1 MVKVTQLRGASNFLK
16 LFPVQPEVPDMSH
29 PVDVHVGK
37 KIKQMRALRRLS
49 QTDVAQKL
57 NLSFQQIQKYE
68 IGSNR
73 VAASRLYELSKIF
86 GVPTSYFFEGLPE
99 DDSANDN
106 QSLDAKILD
115 AVSSIEDE
123 AVKTRIATFIED
135 VAGVSVQRRAS

>member
-1 MVKVTQLRGASNFLK
+1 
-16 LFPVQPEVPDMSH
+16 MSH

-57 NLSFQQIQKYE
+57 NLSFQQIQTYE

-86 GVPTSYFFEGLPE
+86 GVPTSYFFEGLP
-99 DDSANDN
+99 DDESANTN
-106 QSLDAKILD
+106 GSLDTKILD
-115 AVSSIEDE
+115 AVTSIEDE
-123 AVKTRIATFIED
+123 KIKSRIVTFIED
-135 VAGVSVQRRAS
+135 VAGVSVARKAG

>member
-1 MVKVTQLRGASNFLK
+1 
-16 LFPVQPEVPDMSH
+16 MSH

-86 GVPTSYFFEGLPE
+86 GVPTSYFFEGLPL
-99 DDSANDN
+99 DGSANDN
-106 QSLDAKILD
+106 KDLNAQILS
-115 AVSSIEDE
+115 AVTSIEDDQ
-123 AVKTRIATFIED
+123 VKNRIMSFIED
-135 VAGVSVQRRAS
+135 VAGVTSERKAG